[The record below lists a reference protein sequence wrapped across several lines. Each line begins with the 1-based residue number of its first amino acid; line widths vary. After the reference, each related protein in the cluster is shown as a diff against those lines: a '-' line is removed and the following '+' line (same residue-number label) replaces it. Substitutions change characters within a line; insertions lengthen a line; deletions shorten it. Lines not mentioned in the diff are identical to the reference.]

1 MTFLLCCLLCNNTF
15 FSKTNP
21 KQCTLTFS
29 IKKPIIFSLF
39 YNRSFILLFLLY
51 IGQTDSSFNRNVGA
65 PIPFIG
71 TTLQSMNIMLN
82 IVTHNIDVLH
92 SASDD
97 VGIRNEL
104 YHVFSFLLEWCTT
117 SSNAMSSTNNKIKE
131 TSNIE
136 ILLEKTIILIGY
148 YARGSAERQQSLHY
162 GSHPTPLQKLCN
174 LPFKFLA

>member
-1 MTFLLCCLLCNNTF
+1 
-15 FSKTNP
+15 
-21 KQCTLTFS
+21 
-29 IKKPIIFSLF
+29 
-39 YNRSFILLFLLY
+39 
-51 IGQTDSSFNRNVGA
+51 
-65 PIPFIG
+65 
-71 TTLQSMNIMLN
+71 MLN

-117 SSNAMSSTNNKIKE
+117 SSNAMSSSNNKIKE

-174 LPFKFLA
+174 LPFKFFSLDSNKEILFPTLISICYNDIRNRNVIEDEISTQMLSEFIKERTEEETSNTFRTRFPKQMWKDALEFFKD